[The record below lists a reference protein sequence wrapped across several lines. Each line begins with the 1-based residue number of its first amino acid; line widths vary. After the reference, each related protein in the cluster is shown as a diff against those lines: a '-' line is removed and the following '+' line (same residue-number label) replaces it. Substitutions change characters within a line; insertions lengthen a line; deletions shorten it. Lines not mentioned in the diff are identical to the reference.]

1 MNMNL
6 LLIPAFV
13 LLFAFLAYKRW
24 SPLLLGPTV
33 SLLFCLAMGMPVL
46 QTMMGPYMDSVVGFI
61 KSNFFVFFLGAIFGA
76 IYEMTH
82 AAASI
87 ALWMSRMTRGKYV
100 LPLIMTIA
108 GVLCYGGVLGF
119 VVYFA
124 AYPIA
129 LQLCKESNTS
139 RKLIPAAIGAG
150 CWTFANSLL
159 GAPAI
164 TNILAAKNLGTPA
177 TADLLAGILF
187 GGVMMYVLNFVYLE
201 YMARRY
207 NHNGEGFE
215 MDDIVIREL
224 NEKPDEKYPPV
235 LLAFVPMIT
244 ILVLYNAIHLP
255 VEYALLA
262 GVLSAFVLLF
272 PYGGSLKDWLSTFNK
287 GAGNTCT
294 VILNVSLVVGF
305 AGVMKNSTLFPQLVS
320 WIGSVNMSG
329 LTFVAVTTATCAA
342 ASASSSGGM
351 GVAMST
357 FAQTYINM
365 GVNLEAAHRVA
376 TIAAST
382 LDTLPHTGGQIT
394 LLGLCHQTHKDS
406 FSHIFV
412 TQAIIPIICLVA
424 LLVWHSIMG

>member
-1 MNMNL
+1 MKL
-6 LLIPAFV
+6 LLIPAFI

-24 SPLLLGPTV
+24 SPLLLGPFV
-33 SLLFCLAMGMPVL
+33 SLLLCIVCGLPVL
-46 QTMMGPYMDSVVGFI
+46 DTMLGAYMDAVVGFI

-76 IYEMTH
+76 IYEKTH

-87 ALWMSRMTRGKYV
+87 AIAMSHVTHGKFA

-129 LQLCKESNTS
+129 LQLCKESNIT

-150 CWTFANSLL
+150 CWTFANALPGS
-159 GAPAI
+159 PAI
-164 TNILAAKNLGTPA
+164 TNVLASKNLGTPA
-177 TADLLAGILF
+177 TADLFAGILF
-187 GGVMMYVLNFVYLE
+187 GGIVMYVLNFAYLE
-201 YMARRY
+201 YTARRFSRM
-207 NHNGEGFE
+207 GQGFE
-215 MDDIVIREL
+215 MDETVAKEL
-224 NEKPDEKYPPV
+224 NEGSDEKVPPV
-235 LLAFVPMIT
+235 WLAFIPMLA
-244 ILVLYNAIHLP
+244 ILILYNIVGLA
-255 VEYALLA
+255 VEWALLA
-262 GVLSAFVLLF
+262 GVLSAFALLF
-272 PYGGSLKDWLSTFNK
+272 PYGGSLKDWLGTFNK

-305 AGVMKNSTLFPQLVS
+305 AGVMKSTTLFTDLINWV
-320 WIGSVNMSG
+320 GTVNMSG

-357 FAQTYINM
+357 FGQTYINM

-394 LLGLCHQTHKDS
+394 LLGLCHQTHKDA
-406 FSHIFV
+406 FSHIFI
-412 TQAIIPIICLVA
+412 TQAIIPIISLIG
-424 LLVWHSIMG
+424 LLVWHGIFG

>member
-1 MNMNL
+1 MKL
-6 LLIPAFV
+6 LLIPAFI

-24 SPLLLGPTV
+24 SPLLLGPFV
-33 SLLFCLAMGMPVL
+33 SLLLCIATQLPVL
-46 QTMMGPYMDSVVGFI
+46 DTMLGAYMDSVVDFI

-76 IYEMTH
+76 IYEKTH

-87 ALWMSRMTRGKYV
+87 ATWMSKLTHGKFA

-108 GVLCYGGVLGF
+108 GVLRYGGVLGF

-129 LQLCKESNTS
+129 LQLCKESNIT

-150 CWTFANSLL
+150 CWTFANTLP

-164 TNILAAKNLGTPA
+164 TNVLASKSLGTPA

-187 GGVMMYVLNFVYLE
+187 GGVLMYALNFFYLE

-207 NHNGEGFE
+207 SRLGQGFE
-215 MDDIVIREL
+215 MDDVVAKEL
-224 NEKPDEKYPPV
+224 NEQPNEKFSPV
-235 LLAFVPMIT
+235 LLAFIPMLL
-244 ILVLYNAIHLP
+244 ILVLYNGVGLA
-255 VEYALLA
+255 VEWSLLA

-272 PYGGSLKDWLSTFNK
+272 PYGGSLKVWLDTFNK

-305 AGVMKNSTLFPQLVS
+305 AGVMKSSVLFTDLVN
-320 WIGSVNMSG
+320 WIGSINMPG
-329 LTFVAVTTATCAA
+329 LVFVAVTTATCAA

-351 GVAMST
+351 GVAMSA
-357 FAQTYINM
+357 FAQTYIDM

-394 LLGLCHQTHKDS
+394 LLGLCRQTHKDS

-412 TQAIIPIICLVA
+412 TQAIIPIICLIG
-424 LLVWHSIMG
+424 LLIWHAVLG

>member
-1 MNMNL
+1 MNL
-6 LLIPAFV
+6 LLIPLFII
-13 LLFAFLAYKRW
+13 LFAFLAYKRW
-24 SPLLLGPTV
+24 SPLLLGPVV
-33 SLLFCLAMGMPVL
+33 SLLLCLATGLPVL
-46 QTMMGPYMDSVVGFI
+46 QTMTGPYMESVVAFI

-76 IYEMTH
+76 IYERTH
-82 AAASI
+82 AAAAI
-87 ALWMSRMTRGKYV
+87 ASWMSGLTHGKFV

-129 LQLCKESNTS
+129 LQMCRESNIT

-150 CWTFANSLL
+150 CWTFANSLP

-164 TNILAAKNLGTPA
+164 TNVISSRSLGTPA
-177 TADLLAGILF
+177 TADLLAGIIF
-187 GGVMMYVLNFVYLE
+187 GGIVMYVLNFVYLE
-201 YMARRY
+201 WAARHY
-207 NHNGEGFE
+207 SKLGQGFE
-215 MDDIVIREL
+215 MDEVVSREL
-224 NEKPDEKYPPV
+224 NDNPDEKRPQV
-235 LLAFVPMIT
+235 GIAFIPMIA
-244 ILVLYNAIHLP
+244 ILVLYNVVKLP

-262 GVLSAFVLLF
+262 GVLLAFVLFF
-272 PYGGSLKDWLSTFNK
+272 PYGAGDWLATFNK

-305 AGVMKNSTLFPQLVS
+305 AGVIRSSELFPELIK
-320 WIGSVNMSG
+320 WIGSINMPG
-329 LTFVAVTTATCAA
+329 LVFVGISTATCAA
-342 ASASSSGGM
+342 ASASSSGGI

-357 FAQTYINM
+357 FAQTYIDM

-394 LLGLCHQTHKDS
+394 LLGLCHQTHKDA
-406 FSHIFV
+406 FSHIFI
-412 TQAIIPIICLVA
+412 TQAIIPIISLVGLIAWHIA
-424 LLVWHSIMG
+424 LG

>member
-1 MNMNL
+1 MQL
-6 LLIPAFV
+6 LLIPAFI

-24 SPLLLGPTV
+24 SPLLLGPAV
-33 SLLFCLAMGMPVL
+33 SLLLCIATGLPVL
-46 QTMMGPYMDSVVGFI
+46 ETMLGPYMDSVVGFI

-76 IYEMTH
+76 IYEKTH
-82 AAASI
+82 AAAAI
-87 ALWMSRMTRGKYV
+87 ATWMSSVTKGKFA

-124 AYPIA
+124 VYPIA
-129 LQLCKESNTS
+129 LQLCKESNIS

-150 CWTFANSLL
+150 CWTFANALPGS
-159 GAPAI
+159 PAI
-164 TNILAAKNLGTPA
+164 TNVMASKNLGTA
-177 TADLLAGILF
+177 GTADLIAGILF
-187 GGVMMYVLNFVYLE
+187 GGLMMYILNFLYLE

-207 NHNGEGFE
+207 RNLGDDFIL
-215 MDDIVIREL
+215 DDIVEKEL
-224 NEKPDEKYPPV
+224 NEKPDEKYPPTIIAFIPMLAILILYNIVGLAVEWSLLSGV
-235 LLAFVPMIT
+235 LLAF
-244 ILVLYNAIHLP
+244 
-255 VEYALLA
+255 ALLYP
-262 GVLSAFVLLF
+262 F
-272 PYGGSLKDWLSTFNK
+272 GGNRKEWLNTFNK

-305 AGVMKNSTLFPQLVS
+305 AGVMKSSFLFDDLVT
-320 WIGSVNMSG
+320 WIGTIRMPG
-329 LTFVAVTTATCAA
+329 LVFVAVTTATCAA

-357 FAQTYINM
+357 FAQTYLDMGINIQ
-365 GVNLEAAHRVA
+365 AAHRVA

-406 FSHIFV
+406 FFHIFV
-412 TQAIIPIICLVA
+412 TQAIIPIICLIC
-424 LLVWHSIMG
+424 LVIWHMILG